1 MSTTDTQ
8 EIKEQLDEMA
18 SIQKQMQDQMNSVL
32 DLLRG
37 NKLNPNDEGL
47 LGDVRSQGAQIR
59 AIKADV
65 DVLLEDKR
73 RWKWALGRVAVGF
86 GVVVGIVQFIFN
98 YLIKK

>member
-8 EIKEQLDEMA
+8 EIKEQLDDMA
-18 SIQKQMQDQMNSVL
+18 SVQKQMQDQMNSVL

-37 NKLNPNDEGL
+37 NKLNPSDEGV
-47 LGDVRSQGAQIR
+47 LGIIKKQGTQIVTLQGN
-59 AIKADV
+59 V
-65 DVLLEDKR
+65 DVLMEDKR